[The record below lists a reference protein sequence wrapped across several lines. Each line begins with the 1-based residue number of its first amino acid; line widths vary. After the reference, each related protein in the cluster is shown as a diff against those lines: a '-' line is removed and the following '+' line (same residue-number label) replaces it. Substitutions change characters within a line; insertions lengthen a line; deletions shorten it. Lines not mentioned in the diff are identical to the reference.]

1 MSRKKPRPLPP
12 SPHPLELSV
21 DVMRDM
27 VDRAM
32 DRIGAHVESLPRQ
45 PMHATAGGKKL
56 ARSLRAPLPVR
67 GQPFEKLL
75 RLLFGRVIPASLNTA
90 SPGYLAYIPGG
101 GLFHA
106 AVADLIAD
114 ATNRYAGVWLAAP
127 GVAQIEEN
135 VVQWFC
141 AMLGLPSSAGGL
153 LTTGGSLANLIAVIT
168 ARRER
173 LPPDFLRGVVYAS
186 EEAHH
191 SVRKAALLAGLLPE
205 RVRALPTDAR
215 FRLSPDALVEAV
227 ARDRAAGLSPFLI
240 VASAGTTSTGAVDPL
255 GALADIAAR
264 ERLWLHV
271 DAAYG
276 GFFALTARGREA
288 LVGIE
293 RADSVTLDPHKGLF
307 LPYGTGCLVLR
318 DREALRR
325 AHAVPATYLP
335 PMQSEEGLVDFC
347 ELGPELSRDWRGL
360 RVWLPLSMHGAGVFR
375 ATLDEKL
382 DLAIWAAEAITG
394 TPGLELVAP
403 PELSLL
409 VFRVRDD
416 GDDASDASDARSRRL
431 IAAVNDKQR
440 VLLTGAV
447 VKGRFLIRMCVLA
460 FRTHRDRMEA
470 AIDDIRASLVE
481 IGAAP
486 DAPRALSA
494 PPPPAGPPR
503 ADPPEGKARGSAAP
517 PPAPR
522 RGGRRAGAKRS

>member
-1 MSRKKPRPLPP
+1 VGRKKPRPLAP
-12 SPHPLELSV
+12 SPHPLELSTS
-21 DVMRDM
+21 VMRDM
-27 VDRAM
+27 VGRAM
-32 DRIGAHVESLPRQ
+32 ERIEEHLASLPDQ

-56 ARSLRAPLPVR
+56 ARSLRAPLPEQ

-114 ATNRYAGVWLAAP
+114 ATNRYAGVWVAAP
-127 GVAQIEEN
+127 GLSQIEEN
-135 VVQWFC
+135 VIQWFC
-141 AMLGLPSSAGGL
+141 GMLGLPASAGGL
-153 LTTGGSLANLIAVIT
+153 LTTGGSLANLVAVIT

-173 LPPDFLRGVVYAS
+173 LPPDFLRGVVYTS
-186 EEAHH
+186 EQAHH
-191 SVRKAALLAGLLPE
+191 SVLKAALLAGILPE
-205 RVRALPTDAR
+205 RVRALPTDGR
-215 FRLSPDALVEAV
+215 FRMRPEALVEAV
-227 ARDRAAGLSPFLI
+227 QRDRADGLAPFLL

-255 GALADIAAR
+255 GALAEIAAR
-264 ERLWLHV
+264 EQLWLHV

-276 GFFALTARGREA
+276 GFFALTERGRAA
-288 LVGIE
+288 LAGIE

-307 LPYGTGCLVLR
+307 LPYGTGCLVVR

-360 RVWLPLSMHGAGVFR
+360 RVWLPLAMHGAGVFR
-375 ATLDEKL
+375 AALDEKL
-382 DLAIWAAEAITG
+382 DLARWAADALRA
-394 TPGLELVAP
+394 TPGLEIVAA

-409 VFRVRDD
+409 AFRAS
-416 GDDASDASDARSRRL
+416 GASDEEGDARSRRL
-431 IAAVNDKQR
+431 LAKVNEKQR

-447 VKGRFLIRMCVLA
+447 VRGRFVIRICVLS

-470 AIDDIRASLVE
+470 AIEDVRA
-481 IGAAP
+481 
-486 DAPRALSA
+486 ALA
-494 PPPPAGPPR
+494 ELTQP
-503 ADPPEGKARGSAAP
+503 
-517 PPAPR
+517 
-522 RGGRRAGAKRS
+522 